1 MIINIV
7 FESGFNFGFEVEG
20 SVNYSLLVTK
30 VEELFPHVQ
39 FESLLWKGV

>member
-30 VEELFPHVQ
+30 IEEFFPHVQ
-39 FESLLWKGV
+39 IESLQWQGA